1 MLTLALIGFV
11 GGLITGISPCVLPVL
26 PVIFLSGG
34 VQGAHDRKRPFL
46 VIAGLVLS
54 FSVFTLIGSAVLQA
68 LHLPGDVI
76 RWIGLAVLVLIGVGL
91 IVPAFQHV
99 LEKPFSWI
107 PQRAVGTERG
117 GFVLGLALGA
127 VYVPCAGPVLAAI
140 TVAGATGQWGPSTFV
155 LTATFAIGTAIP
167 LLVFALAGQGVGA
180 RVKAFRKNE
189 RVLRVTAGVVMIAL
203 AVGLTFNL
211 PEILQR
217 AIPDYTSALQEAA
230 GGSDVLQDA
239 PREVGC
245 TESTTE
251 LVDCGEAPEL
261 TGITSWLNSDP
272 LTLSGLKGS
281 VVLIDFWAYSCINC
295 QRATPHLTAWD
306 DAYRDKGLTI
316 IGVHAPEYAFEEV
329 ESNVADGA
337 NRLGIHYPI
346 ALDNDFAT
354 WQAYDNAYW
363 PAKYLIDAEG
373 EVRHIHFGEGG
384 YDGTEQL
391 IRDLLEDARP
401 GVDLPT
407 ATEVPDTSPVS
418 AKQTPEIYFNTIR
431 VSNYRGN
438 GRYQEGTAS
447 YEFPSALH
455 EDSFAL
461 DGDWTADDQGITAS
475 KGSAI
480 QLDYYAKHVYLNVG
494 GEGTLT
500 VTDGTAT
507 HIIRVSGPPNIHDLV
522 ERMDAGRG
530 VVTVELSP
538 GLQAYS
544 FTFG

>member
-1 MLTLALIGFV
+1 MLSLALIGFI

-34 VQGAHDRKRPFL
+34 VQGAHDRRRPFL

-54 FSVFTLIGSAVLQA
+54 FSVFTLVGSALLQA
-68 LHLPGDVI
+68 LNLPGDVI
-76 RWIGLAVLVLIGVGL
+76 RWVGLVALVLIGVGL
-91 IVPAFQHV
+91 IVPAFQHL

-117 GFVLGLALGA
+117 GFALGLALGA

-140 TVAGATGQWGPSTFV
+140 TVAGATGQLGPSTLV

-189 RVLRVTAGVVMIAL
+189 RVLRVVAGVVMIAL
-203 AVGLTFNL
+203 ALGLTLNL
-211 PEILQR
+211 PEVLQR

-230 GGSDVLQDA
+230 GGSDVLQET
-239 PREVGC
+239 PREKGC
-245 TESTTE
+245 VESTTE

-272 LTLSGLKGS
+272 LTLESLRGQ

-306 DAYRDKGLTI
+306 DAYRDQGLTI

-329 ESNVADGA
+329 EGNVEAGA
-337 NRLGIHYPI
+337 ERLGIEYPI

-354 WQAYDNAYW
+354 WRAYDNAYW
-363 PAKYLIDAEG
+363 PAKYLIDAQG
-373 EVRHIHFGEGG
+373 EIRHIHFGEGG

-391 IRDLLEDARP
+391 IRGLLEDARP
-401 GVDLPT
+401 GVVLPA
-407 ATEVPDTSPVS
+407 ATEVPDMSPVS
-418 AKQTPEIYFNTIR
+418 ASQTPEIYFNIFR
-431 VSNYRGN
+431 VNNYRGN
-438 GRYQEGTAS
+438 GRYQEGSAS
-447 YEFPSALH
+447 YEFPSVLH

-461 DGDWTADDQGITAS
+461 DGDWTVDDQGITAS
-475 KGSAI
+475 DGSAI
-480 QLDYYAKHVYLNVG
+480 RLEYYAEHVYLNVG

-500 VTDGTAT
+500 VTDDAGTRT
-507 HIIRVSGPPNIHDLV
+507 IRVSGPPNIHDLV
-522 ERMDAGRG
+522 ERVDAGRG
-530 VVTVELSP
+530 LVTVELSP